1 MTDFITVADV
11 DQALGQGWAGDGDA
25 VLAVSMA
32 NAWLTAKIKRLVPD
46 PVPDAIV
53 TAGAQVAKLAAAGK
67 LYKDT
72 QREVQ
77 SKSVSAQAGTS
88 TSKTYVAGSVDR
100 SAGENFAL
108 DLIAPWIRRSGTV
121 MLKRV

>member
-11 DQALGQGWAGDGDA
+11 DQALGQGWAGEADGG
-25 VLAVSMA
+25 LAVTMA
-32 NAWLTAKIKRLVPD
+32 NAWLTAKIKRAVPKV
-46 PVPDAIV
+46 VPDAII
-53 TAGAQVAKLAAAGK
+53 TAGVQVAKLAADGK

-77 SKSVSAQAGTS
+77 SKTLSAQAGTS
-88 TSKTYVAGSVDR
+88 TSKTYVAGSSDR
-100 SAGENFAL
+100 STAENFAL

>member
-11 DQALGQGWAGDGDA
+11 DQALGQGWASDGDA
-25 VLAVSMA
+25 VIAVAMA
-32 NAWLTAKIKRLVPD
+32 NAWLTVKIKRTVPD

-53 TAGAQVAKLAAAGK
+53 SAGAQVAKLAAAGK

-77 SKSVSAQAGTS
+77 SKTVSAQAGTS

-100 SAGENFAL
+100 STGENFAL
-108 DLIAPWIRRSGTV
+108 DLIAPWTRRAGTV
-121 MLKRV
+121 MLKRI

>member
-11 DQALGQGWAGDGDA
+11 DQTLGYGWAGSGDA
-25 VLAVSMA
+25 VLAVVMA
-32 NAWLTAKIKRLVPD
+32 NAWLTAKIKRTVPD

-53 TAGAQVAKLAAAGK
+53 SAGAQVAKLAAAGQ

-77 SKSVSAQAGTS
+77 SKTVSAQAGTS

-121 MLKRV
+121 LLKRV

>member
-11 DQALGQGWAGDGDA
+11 DQTLGPGWAGTGDA
-25 VLAVSMA
+25 VLAVAMA
-32 NAWLTAKIKRLVPD
+32 NAWLTAKIKRAVPD

-53 TAGAQVAKLAAAGK
+53 SAGAQVAKLAAAGQ

-77 SKSVSAQAGTS
+77 SKTVSAQAGTS

-100 SAGENFAL
+100 SSGENFAL

>member
-11 DQALGQGWAGDGDA
+11 DEKLGQGWAGAGDA
-25 VLAVSMA
+25 VLAVNMA
-32 NAWLTAKIKRLVPD
+32 NAWLTAKIKRAVPI

-53 TAGAQVAKLAAAGK
+53 TAGAQVAKLAAEGK

-77 SKSVSAQAGTS
+77 SKTVSAQAGTS

-100 SAGENFAL
+100 STGENFAL
-108 DLIAPWIRRSGTV
+108 DLIAPWTRRAGTV
-121 MLKRV
+121 MLKRI

>member
-11 DQALGQGWAGDGDA
+11 DQKLGPDWAGTGDA
-25 VLAVSMA
+25 VLAVTMA
-32 NAWLTAKIKRLVPD
+32 NAWLTAKIKRPVPE

-53 TAGAQVAKLAAAGK
+53 TAGAQVAKVAAAGQ

-77 SKSVSAQAGTS
+77 SKTVSAQAGTS

-100 SAGENFAL
+100 STGENFAL
-108 DLIAPWIRRSGTV
+108 DLIAPWTRRSGTV
-121 MLKRV
+121 MLKRA

>member
-11 DQALGQGWAGDGDA
+11 DQALGQGWSGDGDA

-32 NAWLTAKIKRLVPD
+32 NGWLTAKIKRAVPD
-46 PVPDAIV
+46 PVPNAIV

-77 SKSVSAQAGTS
+77 SKSVSAQSGTS

-121 MLKRV
+121 MLKRT

>member
-11 DQALGQGWAGDGDA
+11 DQKLGPDWAGTGDA
-25 VLAVSMA
+25 VFAVAMA
-32 NAWLTAKIKRLVPD
+32 NAWLTAKIKRTVPD

-53 TAGAQVAKLAAAGK
+53 SAGAQVAKLAAAGQ

-77 SKSVSAQAGTS
+77 SKTVSAQAGTS

-121 MLKRV
+121 MLKRI

>member
-11 DQALGQGWAGDGDA
+11 DQALGQGWAGEGDP
-25 VLAVSMA
+25 VLAVAMA
-32 NAWLTAKIKRLVPD
+32 NAWLTAKIKRTVSD
-46 PVPDAIV
+46 PVPDAV
-53 TAGAQVAKLAAAGK
+53 VSAGAQVAKLAAAGQ

-77 SKSVSAQAGTS
+77 SKTVSAQAGTS

-100 SAGENFAL
+100 STGENFAL
-108 DLIAPWIRRSGTV
+108 DLIAPWTRRSGTV
-121 MLKRV
+121 MLKRI

>member
-11 DQALGQGWAGDGDA
+11 DQKLGPDWAGTGDA
-25 VLAVSMA
+25 VLAVAMA
-32 NAWLTAKIKRLVPD
+32 NAWLTAKIKRAVPD

-53 TAGAQVAKLAAAGK
+53 SAGAQVAKLAAAGK

-77 SKSVSAQAGTS
+77 SKTVSAQAGTS

-100 SAGENFAL
+100 SAGENYAL
-108 DLIAPWIRRSGTV
+108 DLIDPWIRRSGTV
-121 MLKRV
+121 MLKRI

>member
-11 DQALGQGWAGDGDA
+11 DQKLGQGWAGIGDA
-25 VLAVSMA
+25 VLAVAMA
-32 NAWLTAKIKRLVPD
+32 NAWLTAKIKRTVPD

-53 TAGAQVAKLAAAGK
+53 SAGAQVAKLAAAGQ

-77 SKSVSAQAGTS
+77 SKTVSAQAGTS
-88 TSKTYVAGSVDR
+88 TSKTYVAGSMDR
-100 SAGENFAL
+100 STGENFAL
-108 DLIAPWIRRSGTV
+108 DLIAPWTRRSGTV
-121 MLKRV
+121 MLKRI

>member
-1 MTDFITVADV
+1 MTDFIAVADV
-11 DQALGQGWAGDGDA
+11 DQKLGPDWAGTGDA
-25 VLAVSMA
+25 VLAVAMA
-32 NAWLTAKIKRLVPD
+32 NAWLTAKIKRPVLD
-46 PVPDAIV
+46 QVPDAIV

-77 SKSVSAQAGTS
+77 SKTVSAQAGTS

-100 SAGENFAL
+100 STGENFAL
-108 DLIAPWIRRSGTV
+108 DLIAPWIRRTGTV
-121 MLKRV
+121 MLKRI

>member
-11 DQALGQGWAGDGDA
+11 DENLGQDWAGTGDA
-25 VLAVSMA
+25 VLAVAMA
-32 NAWLTAKIKRLVPD
+32 NAWLTAKIKRAVPD

-53 TAGAQVAKLAAAGK
+53 SAGAQVAKLAAAGR

-77 SKSVSAQAGTS
+77 SKTVSAQAGTS
-88 TSKTYVAGSVDR
+88 ISKTYVAGSVDR
-100 SAGENFAL
+100 STGENFAL
-108 DLIAPWIRRSGTV
+108 DLIAPWARRAGTV
-121 MLKRV
+121 VLKRI